1 MVVGAALVL
10 NDEWTRIWF
19 RYNRYLACGYLDAGT
34 LPYVG
39 PRRWMTVRLMG
50 SFPLSSL
57 TLIRCRCILVEVPFF
72 LTPPA
77 AHRPAQVPDFP
88 DCRSQVP
95 QSTSEVVPSRSKSL
109 FPPLAPPIPHL
120 SCFSPSL
127 HRHSLPL
134 CDRFF
139 PFFFPFTFFFFPLSH
154 SLDILN
160 IQPSRYPSLF
170 PGPLLSFRLDITTHP
185 QSPRPHPF

>member
-1 MVVGAALVL
+1 MVQVQPVSSLRVPGC
-10 NDEWTRIWF
+10 
-19 RYNRYLACGYLDAGT
+19 RYLT
-34 LPYVG
+34 LCRTSPMDDRTV
-39 PRRWMTVRLMG
+39 PRRKAHGL
-50 SFPLSSL
+50 FLSLSPL
-57 TLIRCRCILVEVPFF
+57 TLIRCRCISVEVPFF
-72 LTPPA
+72 LRLQLPT
-77 AHRPAQVPDFP
+77 AQP
-88 DCRSQVP
+88 RSQTSQTAGPRSHSPP
-95 QSTSEVVPSRSKSL
+95 QSRPFPLKVP
-109 FPPLAPPIPHL
+109 FPSPCPPIPHL